1 MALSNV
7 IRRTASQVVPLAVR
21 SIRRSQSYH
30 HSALFSAVV
39 DRRAVHRN
47 LFRSSV
53 PSTLH
58 LYSTQKRSSSD
69 ESLLKV
75 IQSEIQ
81 FAEESDEQN
90 KADEVPEGFPF
101 TLEDHPGQQ
110 TISLTKEYQGETINV
125 EVHMPDL
132 VTDDDDEDGNDN
144 DDTERPAQSQ
154 LPLVV
159 RVSKRNGPCLEF
171 GCTTYPDEV
180 VIDHLAIKD
189 PDAADEQIAYEGPE
203 FSYLDENIQ
212 KAFHKYLEIRG
223 IKPRT
228 TNFLHEY
235 MINKDSREYLMWI
248 KNVKKFIEA

>member
-90 KADEVPEGFPF
+90 KVSFSLFNLLPQFIIFHPIKTLLIFEFLFTVSVNYYIMILLLKEITAEFEEG
-101 TLEDHPGQQ
+101 
-110 TISLTKEYQGETINV
+110 N
-125 EVHMPDL
+125 
-132 VTDDDDEDGNDN
+132 
-144 DDTERPAQSQ
+144 A
-154 LPLVV
+154 
-159 RVSKRNGPCLEF
+159 
-171 GCTTYPDEV
+171 
-180 VIDHLAIKD
+180 
-189 PDAADEQIAYEGPE
+189 
-203 FSYLDENIQ
+203 
-212 KAFHKYLEIRG
+212 
-223 IKPRT
+223 
-228 TNFLHEY
+228 TN
-235 MINKDSREYLMWI
+235 
-248 KNVKKFIEA
+248 